1 MKNFLSIKSLS
12 KEDLD
17 HLIVLARK
25 FKNGDI
31 GLYSK
36 KSKHVLKLF
45 LEPSTRTALSFEI
58 ACKNLGV
65 NFSILDLEDS
75 SLTKGE
81 SILETLKNVHALGF
95 EAAIIRIKEEGI
107 LADIADTLD
116 ISLINAGEGKIEHPS
131 QALLDAIT
139 INDEFKGLNGLKIGI
154 IGDINHSRVASSNVD
169 LLSKFDSE
177 VRVFQPSEFG
187 ELNDQKYKPEDVDSI
202 YKNSDVVMV
211 LRNQYERHQNIDVS
225 KDQYLEKYGLNI
237 KRLQNLKKGSIVMHP
252 GPFNR
257 GVEIC
262 DEVLTHDKCRF
273 YKQVENG
280 VYARMAILKEVLNG

>member
-1 MKNFLSIKSLS
+1 MKNFLTIKEFNKS
-12 KEDLD
+12 DLVD
-17 HLIVLARK
+17 LITLAKK
-25 FKNGDI
+25 FKSGDI
-31 GLYSK
+31 GFYSK
-36 KSKHVLKLF
+36 KTIHVLKLF

-58 ACKNLGV
+58 ACKNLGI

-81 SILETLKNVHALGF
+81 SILETLKNVHSLGF
-95 EAAIIRIKEEGI
+95 NAAIIRIKEEGI
-107 LADIADTLD
+107 LSEIAGTLD
-116 ISLINAGEGKIEHPS
+116 MSIINAGEGQLEHPS

-139 INDEFKGLNGLKIGI
+139 INDEFQTLDGLKIGI
-154 IGDINHSRVASSNVD
+154 VGDINHSRVASSNVD

-187 ELNDQKYKPEDVDSI
+187 ELNDSKYILEDLERI
-202 YKNSDVVMV
+202 YAKSDVVMV
-211 LRNQYERHQNIDVS
+211 LRNQFERHKNIEVS
-225 KDQYLEKYGLNI
+225 KNEYLEKYGLNR
-237 KRLQNLKKGSIVMHP
+237 KRLKNLKKDSIIMHP

-257 GVEIC
+257 GIEIC
-262 DEVLTHDKCRF
+262 DDVLTHEKCRF

>member
-1 MKNFLSIKSLS
+1 MRNFLSIKNLT
-12 KEDLD
+12 KEDLL
-17 HLIVLARK
+17 HLIDLSAK

-139 INDEFKGLNGLKIGI
+139 IHNEFKSLDGLKIGI

-177 VRVFQPSEFG
+177 VSVFQPSEFG
-187 ELNDQKYKPEDVDSI
+187 PLNDSKFTSEDVDLI
-202 YKNSDVVMV
+202 YKNSDVIMV
-211 LRNQYERHQNIDVS
+211 LRNQFERHQNIDVS

-237 KRLQNLKKGSIVMHP
+237 KRLENLKKDAIVMHP

-257 GVEIC
+257 GIEIC
-262 DEVLTHDKCRF
+262 DEVLTHEKCRF